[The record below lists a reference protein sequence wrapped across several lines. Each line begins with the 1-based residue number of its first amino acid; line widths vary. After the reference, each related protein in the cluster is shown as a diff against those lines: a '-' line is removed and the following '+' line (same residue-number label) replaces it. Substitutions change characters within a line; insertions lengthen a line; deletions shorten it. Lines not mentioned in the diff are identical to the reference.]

1 MQKIKSDI
9 KEGNFSNIY
18 LLYGS
23 EQYLKKLYKDK
34 LKNALISDNNT
45 MNYSYFEGKKILIEN
60 IVELAQTLPFLS
72 ERRLI
77 VIENSGFFKSQ
88 NNLADYMKNFPNT
101 TYTIF
106 IENEIDKRN
115 RLYKYVKSVGTISE
129 MNGLDENNLKLWI
142 VSLLKSS
149 NKKITNNTL
158 TYFLNQVGT
167 NMLNIQNEIE
177 KLICYCIDEEV
188 ITTDAI
194 DTVCI
199 TQITNEIFKMIDA
212 IANKQKQLALKLY
225 YNLIALK
232 ERPLSILFL
241 ITKHFNQLLQIKSL
255 FKNHKTNMEIASQ
268 VQIPSFAVSKYI
280 SQAKN
285 FNNIQLINNLKY
297 CTNIEEKIK
306 TGELNEQIGLE
317 ILIIGL
323 M

>member
-23 EQYLKKLYKDK
+23 EQYLKKLYKNK
-34 LKNALISDNNT
+34 LKNALLSDNNT

-60 IVELAQTLPFLS
+60 IIELAQTLPFLS

-77 VIENSGFFKSQ
+77 VIENSEFFKSQ

-106 IENEIDKRN
+106 VENEIDKRN

>member
-23 EQYLKKLYKDK
+23 EQYLKKLYKNK
-34 LKNALISDNNT
+34 LKNALLSDNNT

-60 IVELAQTLPFLS
+60 IIELAQTLPFLS

-77 VIENSGFFKSQ
+77 VIENSEFFKSQ

-106 IENEIDKRN
+106 VENEIDKRN

-188 ITTDAI
+188 ITKDAI
-194 DTVCI
+194 DNVCI

-255 FKNHKTNMEIASQ
+255 FKNNKTNMEIASQ

>member
-23 EQYLKKLYKDK
+23 EQYLKKLYKNK
-34 LKNALISDNNT
+34 LKNALLSDNNT
-45 MNYSYFEGKKILIEN
+45 MNYSYFEGKKIIIEN

-77 VIENSGFFKSQ
+77 IIENSEFFKNQ

-106 IENEIDKRN
+106 VENEIDKRN

-188 ITTDAI
+188 ITKDAI
-194 DTVCI
+194 DNVCI

-255 FKNHKTNMEIASQ
+255 FKNNKTNVEIASQ
-268 VQIPSFAVSKYI
+268 VQIPPFAVSKYI